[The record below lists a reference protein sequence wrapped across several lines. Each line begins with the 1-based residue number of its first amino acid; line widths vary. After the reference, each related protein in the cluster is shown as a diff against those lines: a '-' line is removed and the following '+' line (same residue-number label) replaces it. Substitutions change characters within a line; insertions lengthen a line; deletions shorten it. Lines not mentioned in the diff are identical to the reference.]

1 MLVPVA
7 EESSRRVRWSSSI
20 GIGTYYWHG
29 EQGKHAQAATTKS
42 FWDSWNILLQLIIS
56 VLKISYYLYCRN
68 RLSGAPLF
76 LYSMCSTDK
85 VLRFNELEVRALNT
99 KPSVLWYGFYYENG
113 RSEDVFFLYYF
124 VRTTWY
130 HTFFFD
136 IHSHIAHLSHPYK
149 MITVISLSA
158 RFFNG

>member
-7 EESSRRVRWSSSI
+7 KENSRRVRWSSSI

-113 RSEDVFFLYYF
+113 RARMCSFCIILYLK
-124 VRTTWY
+124 
-130 HTFFFD
+130 HDIILFFD

-149 MITVISLSA
+149 MITVIILSA